1 MSDDDLPV
9 TPDHIEAAA
18 ERIGSRVRRTPVI
31 QHGGVT
37 LKLELLQHA
46 GSFKPRGAFNRVL
59 SEPVLPE
66 AGLIAASGGN
76 HGAALSFVGRELGMR
91 VEIYM
96 PSTSPAFKRANIERF
111 GATVTV
117 IDGYYDD
124 AQREVEK
131 RQAETG
137 ALMVHPYDHAETV
150 AGQGT
155 MARELEEQLG
165 ELDTLVVANGGG
177 GFVAGQAAWFRE
189 RVRIVAVE
197 PELSQ
202 CLRSSLLAGERQH
215 VTVGGIAADSLG
227 AQLGAIPWSISRHFV
242 DEAVLV
248 SDDDIRAAQRALWTD
263 LRLVVEPGGAAAY
276 AALMTGAVKQQQ
288 GEKTVVVV
296 CGSNCDPNSVTG

>member
-96 PSTSPAFKRANIERF
+96 PSTSPA
-111 GATVTV
+111 
-117 IDGYYDD
+117 
-124 AQREVEK
+124 
-131 RQAETG
+131 
-137 ALMVHPYDHAETV
+137 
-150 AGQGT
+150 
-155 MARELEEQLG
+155 
-165 ELDTLVVANGGG
+165 
-177 GFVAGQAAWFRE
+177 
-189 RVRIVAVE
+189 
-197 PELSQ
+197 
-202 CLRSSLLAGERQH
+202 
-215 VTVGGIAADSLG
+215 
-227 AQLGAIPWSISRHFV
+227 
-242 DEAVLV
+242 
-248 SDDDIRAAQRALWTD
+248 
-263 LRLVVEPGGAAAY
+263 
-276 AALMTGAVKQQQ
+276 
-288 GEKTVVVV
+288 
-296 CGSNCDPNSVTG
+296 